1 MSYTSLQ
8 YFALVIITAIVYYL
22 LPRRIRW
29 TALMLGS
36 SVFWIA
42 ASGADRMIPV
52 VFLGSIALSWAFGL
66 LLCRVK
72 KGRRLLLLAAIALSA
87 APLLISKMGTLLFE
101 ALLRSR
107 SPQWIIP
114 LGLSFY
120 SMQMIAYLADVYKGK
135 IAPQRNF
142 FKYYLF
148 ISFFPQLLQGP
159 IPRYDEMESQLFE
172 GHRFSSAN
180 LMNGIQLIIWGF
192 FLKYMIADKA
202 AVFVNRVF
210 GEYKYFD
217 GTHILAAAVLYS
229 FQLYTDFLS
238 CVTLS
243 QGVAGVFGIALR
255 DNFCHPYF
263 ATSIKDFWRRWHM
276 SLSSW
281 LRDYIYIPLGG
292 NRKGTLRKYVNLLI
306 TFGVSGI
313 WHGASLSFIAWG
325 LLHGAY
331 QIIGDLTHRFRERVY
346 CAAGIEKDGLVYLT
360 LKRIGTFVLVC
371 IGWILFR
378 ANSFSAALQMIRGIV
393 MDFSLTTLFTGGL
406 CSVGLDG
413 ADWMMLILSLVVLCA
428 VSFLQERKSIRVWF
442 NKQMFLV
449 RWAIYL
455 AAICVI
461 WIFGTY
467 GFGFNAQDFI
477 YGGF

>member
-8 YFALVIITAIVYYL
+8 YFVLVAVTACIYYL
-22 LPRRIRW
+22 LPKRFRW

-42 ASGADRMIPV
+42 ASGSNALIPV
-52 VFLGSIALSWAFGL
+52 VFLGSIIISWAMGL
-66 LLCRVK
+66 LLHRAK
-72 KGRRLLLLAAIALSA
+72 KGRSLLLFAAIALSA
-87 APLLISKMGTLLFE
+87 APLLVSKMSTLFYSLV
-101 ALLRSR
+101 LRSS
-107 SPQWIIP
+107 SPSWIIP

-120 SMQMIAYLADVYKGK
+120 SMQMSAYLADIYKGK

-142 FKYYLF
+142 FRYYLF

-159 IPRYDEMESQLFE
+159 IPRYAEMEKQLFD
-172 GHRFSSAN
+172 GHDYSSAN
-180 LMNGIQLIIWGF
+180 LMGGVQLIIWGF

-202 AVFVNRVF
+202 AILVNNVFAAP
-210 GEYKYFD
+210 GLYD
-217 GTHILAAAVLYS
+217 GTQILAAAVLYS

-243 QGVAGVFGIALR
+243 QGVAEIFGIALK

-292 NRKGTLRKYVNLLI
+292 NRKGTVRKYLNLMM
-306 TFGVSGI
+306 TFAVSGV

-325 LLHGAY
+325 LLHGVY
-331 QIIGDLTHRFRERVY
+331 QVAGDLTHRIRERLY
-346 CAAGIEKDGLVYLT
+346 SAAGIEKDGLVYLT

-371 IGWILFR
+371 VGWILFR
-378 ANSFSAALQMIRGIV
+378 ANSLSTGLGMIRSIV
-393 MDFSLTTLFTGGL
+393 TDFSLATLFTGGL
-406 CSVGLDG
+406 CDAGLVGAEWVVL
-413 ADWMMLILSLVVLCA
+413 LLSLAALCL
-428 VSFLQERKSIRVWF
+428 VSALQEKGSIRAWF
-442 NKQMFLV
+442 NQQMFLV